1 MNAMTVRKWM
11 AVFMIS
17 VLPLGFAGVTV
28 SAQEVDGIGADGVT
42 VLATLDQEEQSAQ
55 EARGKITKIEGTVIT
70 VLSDSGEELTVH
82 VEDTEALENLK
93 VGDRVV
99 MKEGRLTKEEE

>member
-1 MNAMTVRKWM
+1 MNAMTVRKWI

-17 VLPLGFAGVTV
+17 VLPLGFAGMTV
-28 SAQEVDGIGADGVT
+28 SAQEANGIGADGVT

-55 EARGKITKIEGTVIT
+55 EVRGKITKIEGGQIT
-70 VLSDSGEELTVH
+70 LLSDSGEELTVNIR
-82 VEDTEALENLK
+82 DTEALENLK

-99 MKEGRLTKEEE
+99 MKEGMLTKEED